1 MLSQEEMPFSLK
13 LSCLFFSFDGLKR
26 SLLLCLLLVY
36 GNEGGIQIM
45 LFHGLWICT
54 DALLVV
60 LIGLRANAA
69 RYWLI
74 LVLLVHGV
82 YLLSH
87 IALRE
92 PLLWVTLGSAG
103 RLRLV
108 AALVIDAILIHFVL
122 RDSARDYLVE

>member
-1 MLSQEEMPFSLK
+1 MVSQEEMPFSLK

-36 GNEGGIQIM
+36 GAEGGIQIM
-45 LFHGLWICT
+45 VFHGLWICT
-54 DALLVV
+54 DALLLV

-87 IALRE
+87 IALRQ
-92 PLLWVTLGSAG
+92 PLLWVTLGSVG

-108 AALVIDAILIHFVL
+108 AALVIDAILIHFML
-122 RDSARDYLVE
+122 RESARDYLVE